1 MQAGKAKHISAAV
14 TAMRTN
20 RVARRFRVD
29 SRESCWNVAMTCPF
43 LGPAVTHRTTTLG
56 PLVDVI
62 GLCSQ
67 CCLPLL
73 PAAHMVMW
81 PWHVPNSLWRGR
93 REVLQSRTAPDQE

>member
-29 SRESCWNVAMTCPF
+29 SRESCWNVGMTCPF

-56 PLVDVI
+56 PWVDVI
-62 GLCSQ
+62 GLCSLY
-67 CCLPLL
+67 CLSLL
-73 PAAHMVMW
+73 PTAHMVMW
-81 PWHVPNSLWRGR
+81 PWLVPNRPWRGR
-93 REVLQSRTAPDQE
+93 REVLKAALL